1 MKKNKALTTSIIATS
16 LATIGFV
23 SYKIIKDKYP
33 DKIDN
38 FNEYI
43 KNNILNKNSD
53 LEEKSLNISV
63 SEYNKKNNIENK
75 NNIIDNSKKVLD
87 NNNSDNSKTF
97 LIQNNIENIDN
108 SNNNISDNIK
118 NDNIENNISDNIK
131 NDDIENNIIDTILN
145 NIVENNI
152 DTIQTNIMENMEEYE
167 TKENEQNSL
176 DKIIENDTILLPDNY
191 IEDEIRY
198 QLCLRNKEPITKSIL
213 KKLERIDFFEIND
226 IDIEIYC
233 DFLSEYTNIK
243 SIVID
248 SLNPLK
254 AEGKAE
260 YSTPYNSL
268 KDISPLNKLTSL
280 EELCFNWGIENI
292 DFSVLTDLENLKKLE
307 LKFGML
313 KDITFI
319 ENFKNLE
326 HLEIMI
332 SNSVKDLSSLT
343 KLNKLNKLYLYTNK
357 KFDTEI
363 LKEIKS
369 LKYIYINGESITL

>member
-198 QLCLRNKEPITKSIL
+198 QLCLRNKEPITKNIL
-213 KKLERIDFFEIND
+213 KKLERIDFFEIN
-226 IDIEIYC
+226 IQI
-233 DFLSEYTNIK
+233 
-243 SIVID
+243 
-248 SLNPLK
+248 LNQL
-254 AEGKAE
+254 
-260 YSTPYNSL
+260 
-268 KDISPLNKLTSL
+268 
-280 EELCFNWGIENI
+280 
-292 DFSVLTDLENLKKLE
+292 
-307 LKFGML
+307 
-313 KDITFI
+313 
-319 ENFKNLE
+319 
-326 HLEIMI
+326 
-332 SNSVKDLSSLT
+332 
-343 KLNKLNKLYLYTNK
+343 
-357 KFDTEI
+357 
-363 LKEIKS
+363 
-369 LKYIYINGESITL
+369 